1 MRHEL
6 ASVLALCCMSFTFAN
21 TANAQETIVV
31 EEETFTVDDAY
42 NCKTQYSVGKH
53 DNWFLQL
60 GAGIGVPLVENSLE
74 NGDAKRH
81 ITATYNL
88 GVGKWFSPYIGFRFS
103 GYYGAMHWDN
113 VSYSKAKMANLNFD
127 FMWDMCNSLGGVDAD
142 RPVSASS
149 RLSVWEVH
157 MYGTSNRKVPISTTV
172 AVR

>member
-60 GAGIGVPLVENSLE
+60 GAGIGVPPRREL
-74 NGDAKRH
+74 
-81 ITATYNL
+81 
-88 GVGKWFSPYIGFRFS
+88 S
-103 GYYGAMHWDN
+103 GE
-113 VSYSKAKMANLNFD
+113 
-127 FMWDMCNSLGGVDAD
+127 
-142 RPVSASS
+142 R
-149 RLSVWEVH
+149 
-157 MYGTSNRKVPISTTV
+157 
-172 AVR
+172 